1 MWLFGYYEYELI
13 KTSSI
18 HPYTLVKS
26 IPASSDPPCGGEGSL
41 SKFDADNAIDEP
53 TIALRNQDIGY
64 RP

>member
-13 KTSSI
+13 KTPSI

-26 IPASSDPPCGGEGSL
+26 IPASSDPPCGEESSL